1 MDFKN
6 TPLESLWYGFKW
18 ATTGVAF
25 ILSLAFL
32 LWSIAIFISDRAYFR
47 FGIAFAI
54 LSMGFMAYEKN
65 LAKSLIEEEFH
76 RKQRLDEQEQ
86 ENQ

>member
-6 TPLESLWYGFKW
+6 TPIEGLWIGCKW
-18 ATTGVAF
+18 VTTGVAF

-32 LWSIAIFISDRAYFR
+32 LWSVAIFISDRADFR

-54 LSMGFMAYEKN
+54 LSIGLMAYEKN
-65 LAKSLIEEEFH
+65 LAKSLIGEEFH
-76 RKQRLDEQEQ
+76 RKQRLDK
-86 ENQ
+86 ENS